1 MTFKKEFK
9 NFQKIQKSF
18 VSTKHCF
25 TFNMY
30 CKNHRYVDR
39 GGLETITKDI
49 QKKFIGVKKCI
60 LKNFRL
66 MIQKQIEMKRKI
78 NAPCILCDA
87 ELYIQKIISH
97 MCVFWCFIK
106 IGILEIPKI
115 ISLLLKRSQ
124 NFRKNVSE

>member
-1 MTFKKEFK
+1 
-9 NFQKIQKSF
+9 
-18 VSTKHCF
+18 
-25 TFNMY
+25 
-30 CKNHRYVDR
+30 
-39 GGLETITKDI
+39 
-49 QKKFIGVKKCI
+49 
-60 LKNFRL
+60 

-87 ELYIQKIISH
+87 ELYKQKIISH
-97 MCVFWCFIK
+97 IRVFWCFFK